1 MAIKRR
7 DLLIKILISMF
18 LIFDHGESSYSGVG
32 SYDAEILQMASIKS
46 SFLNL
51 NRDSISSS
59 SRVHRVVH
67 QVITKFVFCSRKV
80 IRKEKIY
87 IMDNKSMLGFCFLKL
102 FSILKNT

>member
-7 DLLIKILISMF
+7 DLLIKILISLF

-59 SRVHRVVH
+59 SSRVHRVVH
-67 QVITKFVFCSRKV
+67 QVITKFVFCYREV
-80 IRKEKIY
+80 LRKEK
-87 IMDNKSMLGFCFLKL
+87 N
-102 FSILKNT
+102 ILWILRVC